1 MGEVEPTAQ
10 HNHPKTKLRR
20 GINYN
25 SMFSN
30 YKLFCGNPDGQE
42 PGLNWSPATPQQ
54 MFLYISQLSSEVSD

>member
-42 PGLNWSPATPQQ
+42 PGLN
-54 MFLYISQLSSEVSD
+54 

>member
-30 YKLFCGNPDGQE
+30 YKLFCGKPDGQE
-42 PGLNWSPATPQQ
+42 PGLNWWSATPRQ